1 MNDLAAVPAPVSE
14 QHIAAV
20 RRFTRF
26 YTRQI
31 GVLREGLHASPFS
44 LTQARVLYELA
55 NRSAPTA
62 ADIARDLGLDA
73 GYLSR
78 ILRGFAQRGLLARTR
93 SQNDGRE
100 SHLGLT
106 LAGREAFAPLD
117 RGSHDEIAAMLTPLS
132 EGAQARLVEAMA
144 TVEQLLG
151 AQSKAAPPYLLRP
164 HQVGD
169 MGWVVSRHGA
179 LYAQEYNWNIEFE
192 ALVAEIVAAFIRNF
206 DARRERCWIAE
217 VDGAPVGSVFLVKQ
231 SDEVGKL
238 RLLLV
243 EPQARGM
250 GIGARLVAE
259 CMRFARLSGYRTL
272 TLWTN
277 DVLIAARRIY
287 QAAGFRLM
295 QEERHHSF
303 GHDLVGQNWELGIG
317 IVGWAKR
324 AQRVAD
330 ASRRRSF
337 TSRTA
342 AGGRLCPRKLFVC
355 AVKTAWARG
364 AKARRFAHPTKLSPS
379 PAANA
384 RRGAA

>member
-1 MNDLAAVPAPVSE
+1 MNDFAAASVPVSE
-14 QHIAAV
+14 KRIAAV

-100 SHLGLT
+100 SHLALT
-106 LAGREAFAPLD
+106 PAGCEAFAPLD
-117 RGSHDEIAAMLTPLS
+117 RGSHDEIAAMLGPLS
-132 EGAQARLVEAMA
+132 ERAQARLVEAMA

-151 AQSKAAPPYLLRP
+151 ARSKATPPHLLRP

-169 MGWVVSRHGA
+169 MGWVVGRHGA
-179 LYAQEYNWNIEFE
+179 LYAQEYNWNMEFE
-192 ALVAEIVAAFIRNF
+192 ALVAEIVATFIKNF

-259 CMRFARLSGYRTL
+259 CIRFARLSGYRTL

-277 DVLIAARRIY
+277 DVLVAARRIY
-287 QAAGFRLM
+287 QAAGFRLV
-295 QEERHHSF
+295 QEEKHHSF
-303 GHDLVGQNWELGIG
+303 GHDLVGQNWEL
-317 IVGWAKR
+317 
-324 AQRVAD
+324 D
-330 ASRRRSF
+330 
-337 TSRTA
+337 
-342 AGGRLCPRKLFVC
+342 L
-355 AVKTAWARG
+355 
-364 AKARRFAHPTKLSPS
+364 
-379 PAANA
+379 
-384 RRGAA
+384 